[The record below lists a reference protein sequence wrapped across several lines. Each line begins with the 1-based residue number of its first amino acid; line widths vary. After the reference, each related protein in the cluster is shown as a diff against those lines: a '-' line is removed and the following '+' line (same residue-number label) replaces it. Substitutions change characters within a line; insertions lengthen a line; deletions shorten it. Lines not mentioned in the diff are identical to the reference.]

1 IMVNSSTEGNISLEE
16 QIQIGVGGFPLS
28 IATADLNMDSTPE
41 IIVANGEVEGM
52 RIIHNFLP
60 VNNQVVDLAY
70 DINYDGVVNNSDF
83 MMLLSF
89 VILGNESVSAADIN
103 FDTEVDIFDFLLL
116 SDFLHTI

>member
-1 IMVNSSTEGNISLEE
+1 MESPQHLFISLEE